1 VGFLMMG
8 RIFLLRAVIFDM
20 DGVIV
25 DSEPAHVKS
34 ERQLFAPYGISL
46 SDEELQS
53 YMGRSSWFLL
63 EDIIRKYGIDAKAER
78 LYPEHK
84 KNLLQLYREEVEP
97 IPGALELIGDL
108 KNRGV
113 DLALASSSDRDL
125 VLSIVEKFQLTSTF
139 CVLVSGDEVQRVK
152 PHPDIFLKALERL
165 GRSPRESIVIEDSQ
179 AGVQASNSAGIICVG
194 FRSPH
199 SQTQDLSEASMV
211 VDDLCTVNYR
221 LLNKLIDGSA

>member
-1 VGFLMMG
+1 MLK
-8 RIFLLRAVIFDM
+8 AVIFDM

-34 ERQLFAPYGISL
+34 ERQLFAPYGIAL

-84 KNLLQLYREEVEP
+84 KNLLQLYRETVEP
-97 IPGALELIGDL
+97 IPGALELIGEL
-108 KNRGV
+108 KKKGV

-125 VLSIVEKFQLTSTF
+125 VLSVVEKFQLTSIF
-139 CVLVSGDEVQRVK
+139 NVLVSGDEVERVK
-152 PHPDIFLKALERL
+152 PHPDIFLKVVDRL
-165 GRSPRESIVIEDSQ
+165 GCSPRECVVIEDSQ
-179 AGVQASNSAGIICVG
+179 AGVQASNSAGVPCVG

-211 VDDLCTVNYR
+211 IDDLRTMNYR
-221 LLNKLIDGSA
+221 LLNELIDGIA